1 MTATLE
7 SRTSLDAVPRR
18 LTARWLRSFGPV
30 HLQPLHPHHE
40 ESTP

>member
-18 LTARWLRSFGPV
+18 LTARWLRSFGPA
-30 HLQPLHPHHE
+30 QPPPLHPYHE
-40 ESTP
+40 KSTP